1 MRSLIQEEN
10 MPIYEYKCGDCG
22 DISEFLVFG
31 KGEEL
36 FCKSCK
42 SKNLA
47 KLISAHNTTAS
58 NSDFGGNIPGGCCG
72 SPGSC
77 GNPGSC
83 CGG

>member
-1 MRSLIQEEN
+1 

-22 DISEFLVFG
+22 EISEFLILG

-36 FCKSCK
+36 LCKSCK
-42 SKNLA
+42 SQNLA
-47 KLISAHNTTAS
+47 KLISAHNTTAPS
-58 NSDFGGNIPGGCCG
+58 SDFGGSIPGGCCG
-72 SPGSC
+72 SPNSC